1 MTSSVTIIIPTR
13 NRASLAIAA
22 IRSLRAIAHP
32 RLACILVSNNSSE
45 PAQARAL
52 AQFCESSGDGRLIH
66 VAPPRALGMADH
78 WDWATQQALERS
90 ATSHFALHYD
100 RRISLPDFGVA
111 LDLTA
116 RRPEQP
122 ITYLLDI
129 LYPSLG
135 RYFVRQTPWSGG
147 LFEIATRRALDLAS
161 QGLLA
166 GLWQA
171 FPVLLNC
178 LTPRSV
184 LERVRD
190 RFGSICASTS
200 PESCFG
206 FRFAAVA
213 ESYLHFDRAL
223 GIHYGYEDSNG
234 MGYIRGDVSGTFGD
248 FMRLHGDRPWLD
260 AAPIPG
266 LSLGQNSFYHEYGL
280 VQREAGSARFPPIDR
295 AGYLADIAAGLTWI
309 EDPDR
314 RARAEEVLRREGW
327 QGSAGPAIP
336 SIPPPAPF
344 ATRARRW
351 RADHLRVL
359 VDDISTTGLKRER
372 RALHWAQ
379 RLRVPRTVGGQ
390 LQPLNPRPLDGSAA

>member
-1 MTSSVTIIIPTR
+1 MTSSVTIVIPTR

-22 IRSLRAIAHP
+22 IRSLLAMDHP
-32 RLACILVSNNSSE
+32 RLACIIVSNNSSD
-45 PAQARAL
+45 PAQAGAL
-52 AQFCESSGDGRLIH
+52 AQYCEAIGDPRLIH
-66 VAPPRALGMADH
+66 IAPPRALGMADH

-100 RRISLPDFGVA
+100 RRISLPDFALA

-116 RRPEQP
+116 RWPERP

-129 LYPSLG
+129 LYPALG
-135 RYFVRQTPWSGG
+135 RFFVRQTPWSGG

-161 QGLLA
+161 QGLLT

-171 FPVLLNC
+171 FPVLVNC

-206 FRFAAVA
+206 FRFAAIA
-213 ESYLHFDRAL
+213 ETYLHLDRAL
-223 GIHYGYEDSNG
+223 GIHYGYGDSNG
-234 MGYIRGDVSGTFGD
+234 MGYMRGDVSGTFGD

-266 LSLGQNSFYHEYGL
+266 FSLGQNSFYHEYAL
-280 VQREAGSARFPPIDR
+280 VQREAGSERFPPIDR
-295 AGYLADIAAGLTWI
+295 AGYLADIAGGLAWI
-309 EDPDR
+309 ADPGP
-314 RARAEEVLRREGW
+314 RAAAEEVLRRHGW
-327 QGSAGPAIP
+327 DGSPGPVVPA
-336 SIPPPAPF
+336 IPPPAPF
-344 ATRARRW
+344 AVRARRW
-351 RADHLRVL
+351 RADHLRVSAEDL
-359 VDDISTTGLKRER
+359 ATTGLKSEP
-372 RALHWAQ
+372 RALHWAK
-379 RLRVPRTVGGQ
+379 RLRVPATPGGQ
-390 LQPLNPRPLDGSAA
+390 LQPLNPRPLD